1 MEGREKMKESQRP
14 HYFLRYFL
22 SLIMTV
28 VLFLLIFSV
37 ANSVA
42 YYNYQKVSFQNN
54 VIQENIEELD
64 QYIDQLS
71 CSSELLFESSRKLED
86 SGIKIGF
93 LEESFG
99 KEDSRVLEQK
109 KLYTQLEIKHFEI
122 VKYLNERCDVGF
134 VTILF
139 FYSNDELLSDL
150 SQNMGYIISMFKYE
164 NPFRVMVYS
173 FDDSLNYGP
182 IDDLKEAYSINDLPI
197 SLINE
202 NDLIYIY
209 NIDQLEGYLNS
220 PFLSP

>member
-139 FYSNDELLSDL
+139 FYSWAILLVCSSMKILLELWFIHL
-150 SQNMGYIISMFKYE
+150 MI
-164 NPFRVMVYS
+164 V
-173 FDDSLNYGP
+173 
-182 IDDLKEAYSINDLPI
+182 
-197 SLINE
+197 
-202 NDLIYIY
+202 
-209 NIDQLEGYLNS
+209 
-220 PFLSP
+220 